1 MTQLV
6 FIHGRAQEHKD
17 AAALKGEWIAS
28 WKDGLAKSG
37 LAMPVAESDIRF
49 PFYGDTLYDLA
60 QGKTVEQAAAI
71 IVKGAAD
78 AGMEAQEFILAVLQE
93 VQDRAGISDA
103 AIASESGQLVV
114 DKGVLNWS
122 WVQHLLVAID
132 RNVPGAS
139 AASIALGTNDVF
151 QYMDNVGIR
160 NHIENGV
167 REAMQADVPTV
178 VVSHSLGTVVAYNL
192 LRREGA
198 DRGWKVP
205 MLVTLGSPLAVT
217 ALRKKLAPN
226 RHPSCVGSWFN
237 AFDTRDV
244 VALYPL
250 DAKNFPLDPGIT
262 NYQDVKNETPNR
274 HGISGYLSDP
284 LVARTIHA
292 ALTK

>member
-17 AAALKGEWIAS
+17 AAALKAEWIDA
-28 WKDGLAKSG
+28 WKAGLNRSG
-37 LAMPVAESDIRF
+37 LDMPVDATEIRF
-49 PFYGDTLYDLA
+49 PFYGNTLFDLA
-60 QGKTVEQAAAI
+60 NGKTAGEAAAV
-71 IVKGAAD
+71 IVKGAAE
-78 AGMEAQEFILAVLQE
+78 ATMEAQEFMLTVLQE

-103 AIASESGQLVV
+103 VVANDSGQRVV
-114 DKGVLNWS
+114 HKGVLNWN
-122 WVQHLLVAID
+122 WVQNVLVAID
-132 RNVPGAS
+132 RHVPGAS
-139 AASIALGTNDVF
+139 GASIVLGTNDVF
-151 QYMDNVGIR
+151 QYIDNVGIR
-160 NHIENGV
+160 DEIESGV
-167 REAMQADVPTV
+167 RQAMQAEVPTV

-205 MLVTLGSPLAVT
+205 LLVTVGSPLAVS
-217 ALRKKLAPN
+217 ALRKRLAPN

-250 DAKNFPLDPGIT
+250 DAKNFPLDPAIT
-262 NYQDVKNETPNR
+262 NYQNVRNETPNR

-284 LVARTIHA
+284 QVAKTIYA